1 MEIGSWPQV
10 QTALSKTAIGY
21 GRQVTGN
28 NALACAQGSEES
40 RSLEWIGDRKGELSI
55 GFTSEVTESRGVLMS
70 PGLWL
75 ARKDQAGTLTKERRI
90 NSDQELLSVSRV
102 CFQKEWLICYFG
114 FSLN

>member
-1 MEIGSWPQV
+1 VEIGSWPQV
-10 QTALSKTAIGY
+10 QTALCKTAIWY

-28 NALACAQGSEES
+28 NALVCAQGSEES
-40 RSLEWIGDRKGELSI
+40 RSLEWIGDRKGESSI
-55 GFTSEVTESRGVLMS
+55 RVTNEVTESRGVLLS